1 MFIHDFYLNLDI
13 FKDCLGILVVV
24 CSGVIKGENT
34 MGKPLKNATKTNVVG
49 KGIRYSDH
57 DVFKSVSTRSDL
69 TNVGTVIFNNMKKP
83 YVDKDGII
91 TDNKGYYTM
100 LYGLR
105 DDGLRPPMDSRT
117 GGDYSEEMNNIKEE
131 VRKLTTDP
139 KTGKKRVFLGDD
151 DIEYVFMNQWRD
163 KKKLQSYSKKD
174 KKPK

>member
-1 MFIHDFYLNLDI
+1 MD
-13 FKDCLGILVVV
+13 
-24 CSGVIKGENT
+24 
-34 MGKPLKNATKTNVVG
+34 KPLKNATSSDVVT
-49 KGIRYSDH
+49 KGIRFSEH
-57 DVFKSVSTRSDL
+57 DIFKSVSTNPDL
-69 TNVGTVIFNNMKKP
+69 TNVGTTIFNSMIKP
-83 YVDKDGII
+83 YTDKDGIV
-91 TDNKGYYTM
+91 TDNKGYVTI
-100 LYGLR
+100 LNNLK

-117 GGDYSEEMNNIKEE
+117 GGSYSEEMNNIKEE

>member
-1 MFIHDFYLNLDI
+1 MD
-13 FKDCLGILVVV
+13 
-24 CSGVIKGENT
+24 
-34 MGKPLKNATKTNVVG
+34 KPLKNATKTNVVG

-117 GGDYSEEMNNIKEE
+117 GGDYSEEMTSIKDE
-131 VRKLTTDP
+131 VKKLTTDP

-151 DIEYVFMNQWRD
+151 GVEYVFMNQWRD